1 LAERLEFHRL
11 RSGNP
16 AEGPMFPNQVGKPL
30 SLGNAVKRVILPV
43 LTNSGVEWHGW
54 HACRRGLATNL
65 KQLGVEDIVIQRILR
80 HSSVS
85 ITQSCYIKARDVAV
99 VDAMARLETKLTE
112 SESLMRD
119 EAPSGEA
126 AITIQ

>member
-1 LAERLEFHRL
+1 MFANQA
-11 RSGNP
+11 GNP
-16 AEGPMFPNQVGKPL
+16 L
-30 SLGNAVKRVILPV
+30 CLGNAVKRVILPA
-43 LTNSGVEWHGW
+43 LANSGTEWHGW

-65 KQLGVEDIVIQRILR
+65 KQLGVDDIVIQRILR

-85 ITQSCYIKARDVAV
+85 VTQACYIKARDVAV
-99 VDAMARLETKLTE
+99 EDAMARLESKLT
-112 SESLMRD
+112 ESLMRD